1 MKARPTSKTPLDLVL
16 GKMGLTRFGK
26 IEIIMNQNEIY
37 LFCEPF
43 CILDLNVQEE
53 NCQSCSS
60 KSRHPV
66 IGLL

>member
-1 MKARPTSKTPLDLVL
+1 MKAKPISKTPLDLVL

-26 IEIIMNQNEIY
+26 IEIIMNQNEISLLC
-37 LFCEPF
+37 LF
-43 CILDLNVQEE
+43 ILDVNVQEE

-60 KSRHPV
+60 KSLHPV

>member
-1 MKARPTSKTPLDLVL
+1 MKAKPISKTPLDLVL

-26 IEIIMNQNEIY
+26 IEIIMNQNEI
-37 LFCEPF
+37 LWLCFF
-43 CILDLNVQEE
+43 ILDVNVQEE
-53 NCQSCSS
+53 NCQSCWS